1 MSKPFSPSADR
12 NKHPLLIELS
22 SELTSDELVLEIGSG
37 TGQHACFFTDQLSGI
52 YWQPTELAASLPA
65 IHAWISEHNHPNI
78 LPPLELD
85 VTKPW
90 PELHAQVCFTCNT
103 FHIVSIEAVQSIF
116 AGCQQVL
123 RPGGK
128 LLVYGPFS
136 LNGKH
141 TSLSNE
147 QFDQQLRASDPKS
160 GIRDL
165 LELDTMAKSAG
176 FLPCRY
182 NQMPANNLFV
192 VWELNLS

>member
-12 NKHPLLIELS
+12 NKHPLLDQLLIELNG
-22 SELTSDELVLEIGSG
+22 DELVMEIGSG
-37 TGQHACFFTDQLSGI
+37 TGQHACFFADQLSGI
-52 YWQPTELAASLPA
+52 SWQPTELKVNLPA
-65 IHAWISEHNHPNI
+65 IREWISECKHLNI

-90 PELHAQVCFTCNT
+90 PELNAGVCFTCNT
-103 FHIVSIEAVQSIF
+103 FHIVSVDAVQSIF
-116 AGCQQVL
+116 EGCQQVL
-123 RPGGK
+123 NPGGK
-128 LLVYGPFS
+128 LLVYGPFA

-141 TSLSNE
+141 TSSGNE

-165 LELDTMAKSAG
+165 QELDTLAQRKG
-176 FLPCRY
+176 FKPCRY

-192 VWELNLS
+192 VWELD

>member
-12 NKHPLLIELS
+12 NKHPLLTELS
-22 SELTSDELVLEIGSG
+22 SELNGDEHVLEIGSG
-37 TGQHACFFTDQLSGI
+37 TGQHACFFTERLSGI
-52 YWQPTELAASLPA
+52 YWQPTELAANLPA
-65 IHAWISEHNHPNI
+65 ISAWISEHKHPKI

-90 PELHAQVCFTCNT
+90 PELNAQVCFTCNT
-103 FHIVSIEAVQSIF
+103 FHIVSMEAVQSIF
-116 AGCQQVL
+116 EGCQRVL
-123 RPGGK
+123 MSSGK

-147 QFDQQLRASDPKS
+147 QFDQQLRASNPDS

-165 LELDTMAKSAG
+165 QELDKLAQTAG
-176 FLPCRY
+176 FSPCRY
-182 NQMPANNLFV
+182 TQMPANNLFV
-192 VWELNLS
+192 VWELSK